1 MNKQKK
7 GNLYLI
13 PTPLAENTLDK
24 MVTADLKNVIK
35 NTNHYLV
42 ENIRTS
48 RRFISSLKLNIVIE
62 KLDFKVL
69 DKKTS
74 TKDINRLCAPLLKG
88 QDVGILSEAG
98 CPGVADPGN
107 LAVSYAHQYE
117 IKVIPLVGPSSIF
130 MALMGSGLNGQNF
143 AFHGY
148 LPIDKQSR
156 AQAIQALEKG
166 IITNKNQTQIFMET
180 PYRNNHVLA
189 DLLRVCRSHT
199 RLCIAKNVT
208 GADEMITTKSIKEWR
223 KIKID
228 LHKIPVI
235 FLIN

>member
-1 MNKQKK
+1 MCGKQ
-7 GNLYLI
+7 
-13 PTPLAENTLDK
+13 E
-24 MVTADLKNVIK
+24 
-35 NTNHYLV
+35 
-42 ENIRTS
+42 
-48 RRFISSLKLNIVIE
+48 
-62 KLDFKVL
+62 
-69 DKKTS
+69 
-74 TKDINRLCAPLLKG
+74 
-88 QDVGILSEAG
+88 
-98 CPGVADPGN
+98 
-107 LAVSYAHQYE
+107 
-117 IKVIPLVGPSSIF
+117 
-130 MALMGSGLNGQNF
+130 
-143 AFHGY
+143 
-148 LPIDKQSR
+148 
-156 AQAIQALEKG
+156 AIQALEKG